1 MSDGKYT
8 RSARVA
14 CSSFPDSDIEAA
26 IHFCQQQEDL
36 QKFIGTSNDRL
47 VKMGRSMRS
56 LLELLEGEPLE
67 LSLELLVQESQLLV
81 DDSVSLEVPRVRFG
95 KTELQM
101 PIVTLGCMR
110 FQQEWGPRITNMNM
124 VGSDCQDNLVEILKL
139 AVLKYGMIHIETAR
153 GYGSSELQLG
163 CALKQLFMTTDI
175 KREDLIIQ
183 VKVRPMKSV
192 IEFRETIGESF
203 QNLQIDYC
211 DLFSLHGFNYEEQV
225 KWVFGEEKMTVVPQ
239 MENKEEGAKNSE
251 ETKQEDESKE
261 ASTQE
266 TEETCMSVLTEYM
279 EAGKIKHLGF
289 TTHGP
294 TELICRLIAK
304 DVFSYANI
312 HYHYFGSY
320 TATGGPDGKGNNLA
334 VKMMQERDMGIFII
348 SPFDKGGALYKPS
361 KKLRSLTLPDME
373 PINFGMNWIW
383 NHDKLEDGNAQLH
396 TFTIGAGRPSD
407 LDNAAVAAYLHN
419 TKSDDIAAKTKAVVE
434 RLERAKVQALGKDFA
449 DHWWKG
455 LPKAYQCK
463 SLVEHNQ
470 IVWIYTVIK
479 AYGLLEFG
487 KMRYASFES
496 NSSKWNP
503 TSTAE
508 ENIEKNIGKDPWG
521 FVPGL
526 ALDPKKDYADE
537 LVGVPEENKLWV
549 KQAQECVIKWCS
561 KDKSAIEPK
570 KSWPNIR
577 RVSNIL
583 SRKPKPAPTQSG
595 DNDEGNADDEVF
607 IEEDFTIKPH
617 WETSYDMRP
626 WPDYPDQ
633 PKRE

>member
-1 MSDGKYT
+1 MSETGRYT
-8 RSARVA
+8 QSARDA
-14 CSSFPDSDIEAA
+14 CTAFPDSDIEAA
-26 IHFCQQQEDL
+26 IHFCQQHDESL

-124 VGSDCQDNLVEILKL
+124 VGSDCQDNLVEILKR
-139 AVLKYGMIHIETAR
+139 AIMKYGMIHIETAR

-163 CALKQLFMTTDI
+163 CALKQLFLTTDI

-211 DLFSLHGFNYEEQV
+211 DLFSLHGFNYEEQM
-225 KWVFGEEKMTVVPQ
+225 KWVFGEEKMTIVPQ
-239 MENKEEGAKNSE
+239 VEKKEEDAEKSE
-251 ETKQEDESKE
+251 ETKQGDDSTETG
-261 ASTQE
+261 TQE
-266 TEETCMSVLTEYM
+266 PEETCMSVLNEYM

-320 TATGGPDGKGNNLA
+320 TASGIGNSLPI
-334 VKMMQERDMGIFII
+334 KMMQERDMGIFII

-383 NHDKLEDGNAQLH
+383 NHDKLADGNAQLH

-419 TKSDDIAAKTKAVVE
+419 TKSEDIAAKTKAVVE
-434 RLERAKVQALGKDFA
+434 RLDRARVAALGQDFA
-449 DHWWKG
+449 DNWWKG

-487 KMRYASFES
+487 KMRYASFEN
-496 NSSKWNP
+496 NSSKWSP

-537 LVGVPEENKLWV
+537 LVGVPDENKLRV

-561 KDKSAIEPK
+561 KNPPDEPK

-577 RVSNIL
+577 RVSNHMF
-583 SRKPKPAPTQSG
+583 RKSKVTQAQSG
-595 DNDEGNADDEVF
+595 DAAGSDEGGNKETF
-607 IEEDFTIKPH
+607 IEEDFTIQPD
-617 WETSYDMRP
+617 WATSYDMRP

>member
-1 MSDGKYT
+1 MSEGTYT
-8 RSARVA
+8 PSARVA
-14 CSSFPDSDIEAA
+14 CRTFPDSDIEAA
-26 IHFCQQQEDL
+26 IHFCQQHEHLRQ
-36 QKFIGTSNDRL
+36 FMGTSNDRL

-56 LLELLEGEPLE
+56 LLDLLEGEPLE
-67 LSLELLVQESQLLV
+67 LSLELLAQESQLLV
-81 DDSVSLEVPRVRFG
+81 DDSISLQVPRVRFG

-139 AVLKYGMIHIETAR
+139 AILKYGMIHIETAR

-163 CALKQLFMTTDI
+163 CALKQLFLTTDI

-211 DLFSLHGFNYEEQV
+211 DLFSLHGFNYEEQM
-225 KWVFGEEKMTVVPQ
+225 KWVFGEEKMTVVQ
-239 MENKEEGAKNSE
+239 QTEKKSAESNDEDEAKDAS
-251 ETKQEDESKE
+251 KQE
-261 ASTQE
+261 A
-266 TEETCMSVLTEYM
+266 EETCMSVLTEYM

-294 TELICRLIAK
+294 TELICRLVAK

-320 TATGGPDGKGNNLA
+320 TATGGPDGKGNDLA
-334 VKMMQERDMGIFII
+334 VKMMQERGMGIFII

-383 NHDKLEDGNAQLH
+383 NHDKLADGNAQLH

-407 LDNAAVAAYLHN
+407 LDNAAVAAYLHK
-419 TKSDDIAAKTKAVVE
+419 TRSDDIATKTKAVVE
-434 RLERAKVQALGKDFA
+434 RLDRAKTEALGKDFA

-479 AYGLLEFG
+479 AYGMLEFG
-487 KMRYASFES
+487 KMRYASFEN

-537 LVGVPEENKLWV
+537 LVGVPEENKLRV
-549 KQAQECVIKWCS
+549 RQAQECVIKWCS
-561 KDKSAIEPK
+561 KDPPVIEPK

-577 RVSNIL
+577 RMSNML
-583 SRKPKPAPTQSG
+583 SRKPKANSSQAGDSG
-595 DNDEGNADDEVF
+595 ENGDGTSDVF
-607 IEEDFTIKPH
+607 IEEDFTIKPN